1 MLLFPSALLLPA
13 ADSPAPVALTAN
25 ASCSCHPSFTPPA
38 GKSLQTDCEE
48 QEPVLPYRLKSDLE
62 SNTEGCSLFNLP
74 ESTSNIILR
83 DSQKTRTVPTL
94 RMLQLSASRN
104 HHLQN
109 T

>member
-1 MLLFPSALLLPA
+1 MQPFVFQLARWQ
-13 ADSPAPVALTAN
+13 
-25 ASCSCHPSFTPPA
+25 CSEDYF
-38 GKSLQTDCEE
+38 
-48 QEPVLPYRLKSDLE
+48 R